1 MWLCSYGSR
10 NGKFAMKMMLCVKA
24 VVIDV
29 LSLFRLFVYICL
41 CLFHLYV
48 LTHLSFFALGGR
60 TRMYYSIQFI
70 GSYEFLQIVPETDSE
85 SLM

>member
-1 MWLCSYGSR
+1 MWLCSYSSR
-10 NGKFAMKMMLCVKA
+10 NGKFAMTMISSVKA
-24 VVIDV
+24 VIIDV
-29 LSLFRLFVYICL
+29 LSLLRIFVYICL
-41 CLFHLYV
+41 SLFHLYV

-70 GSYEFLQIVPETDSE
+70 GSYEFLQRVPETDSE